1 MTAERNAPPRK
12 PWYREPWP
20 WLIMAGP
27 ATVVVAGVATA
38 VIAFR
43 GADGLVA
50 DDYYKQ
56 GLGINR
62 EIARDQAALSLGLAG
77 EVRIA
82 PGVARVTLR
91 AESSLP
97 DRLTLRLTHPSRAA
111 EDRMLYPAR
120 TADGVWEAPLPQ
132 LPAGRW
138 LAIVET
144 AQWRVSARMDTRA
157 ADAADLSPGVR

>member
-1 MTAERNAPPRK
+1 
-12 PWYREPWP
+12 
-20 WLIMAGP
+20 
-27 ATVVVAGVATA
+27 VAGVATA

-62 EIARDQAALSLGLAG
+62 EIARDQAARGLGLAG

-91 AESSLP
+91 AASSLP
-97 DRLTLRLTHPSRAA
+97 DRLTLRLAHPSRAA

-144 AQWRVSARMDTRA
+144 AQWRVSASLDTRA
-157 ADAADLSPGVR
+157 AQAAELSPGVR

>member
-1 MTAERNAPPRK
+1 MAADRPEQPRK

-27 ATVVVAGVATA
+27 AAVVVAGVATA

-62 EIARDQAALSLGLAG
+62 EIARDQAALGMGLAG
-77 EVRIA
+77 EVNLA
-82 PGVARVTLR
+82 SGVARVRLR
-91 AESSLP
+91 STATLP
-97 DRLTLRLTHPSRAA
+97 DRLTLRLAHPSRAA
-111 EDRMLYPAR
+111 EDRLVYPAR
-120 TADGVWEAPLPQ
+120 KAEGLWEAPLPP

-144 AQWRVSARMDTRA
+144 AQWRVSARIDTRA
-157 ADAADLSPGVR
+157 AEAAELSPGVR